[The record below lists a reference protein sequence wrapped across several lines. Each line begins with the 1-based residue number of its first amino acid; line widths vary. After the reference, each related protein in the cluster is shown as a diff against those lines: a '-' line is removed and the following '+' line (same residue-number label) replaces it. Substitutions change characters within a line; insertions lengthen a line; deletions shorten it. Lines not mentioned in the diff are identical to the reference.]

1 MPSTETLAANHGQN
15 SWIGL
20 PLRSASSMTLMPLP
34 STRGAP
40 AAPVWPDFRISTTSF
55 LLTTGVVPAATLSD
69 QVTRGQTRSDQR

>member
-34 STRGAP
+34 STRGAR
-40 AAPVWPDFRISTTSF
+40 VCPDFRISTTSF
-55 LLTTGVVPAATLSD
+55 LLTPVMYRPPP
-69 QVTRGQTRSDQR
+69 